1 MPVPGVAPVGLWFT
15 DEETEA
21 GKGQK
26 FRKVLVAGRGWG
38 SFEPY
43 HLCAQLQFDN
53 LQVGAVVSPDG
64 LGLPCRPTLL
74 GPGCSPVPP
83 PFLPGGDS
91 STDSEVLVTSCRP
104 PPRSSHVSTATP
116 QAVARVAGM
125 PGSASVV

>member
-1 MPVPGVAPVGLWFT
+1 MPVPGIARVGLWFT

-21 GKGQK
+21 GKGQN
-26 FRKVLVAGRGWG
+26 FPKVLVAGRGWG

-74 GPGCSPVPP
+74 GPGCSVPP
-83 PFLPGGDS
+83 PFLPRGDS
-91 STDSEVLVTSCRP
+91 STDSEVLVTSCHP